1 MVEEEEVSTG
11 FEVVDY
17 PTGGG
22 PSSLDEADLIFAAL
36 KAGKT
41 PTEIAAFVGTTSDQ
55 VVRVAS
61 PTSAAASS
69 VVGSS
74 ALRRSSYVIAS
85 PTAATVAGSSALR
98 HPYLMFAA
106 SRSVDELSIVSSV
119 TVEHVKSI
127 ASAYSHECSVFTE
140 MYDESRDPDDD
151 EGPTTT
157 AADENNMYA
166 AREENNGASDDVAWI
181 DSIDSTLQSP
191 ETDADFVSINSAPV
205 LSKTNTIDNRRQQPV
220 PRNLPQRQLSAP
232 ALLKRNRFTRR
243 KFAKKLSILPGVS
256 EDDSGNDE
264 QSLTPIE
271 IVSSYLQ
278 KKRDRVAKQVLNIRS
293 PRGSSNNGGFF
304 NSSVD
309 EKKKISSNNRERM
322 PSDDSTAASST
333 QASSSHTSSQVS
345 SIETAI
351 SSMNSTITISTADFD
366 DTASNLSD
374 YAFQSFLSTTTWEAA
389 KRGDYATLNYIAT
402 RYDNNV
408 WAQPDVDGNVPL
420 YYACVDGCHYGKYG
434 VESVKLLMDVW
445 PGGRTEIPNDLLKCC
460 LKETTNTSVKNELK
474 KAMGKSNFLVNSS
487 RKEVAKVLESTDFV
501 TPQSFLDDLGDD
513 GYVEDY

>member
-1 MVEEEEVSTG
+1 MVEEEEEVSTG

-41 PTEIAAFVGTTSDQ
+41 PTEIAAFVGATSEQ
-55 VVRVAS
+55 IVLMAS

-69 VVGSS
+69 PVSA
-74 ALRRSSYVIAS
+74 ALR
-85 PTAATVAGSSALR
+85 
-98 HPYLMFAA
+98 AA

-119 TVEHVKSI
+119 TDHVKSI

-140 MYDESRDPDDD
+140 MYNESRDPDDD
-151 EGPTTT
+151 EGPATN
-157 AADENNMYA
+157 AADENNMYT
-166 AREENNGASDDVAWI
+166 AREENNGSSDI
-181 DSIDSTLQSP
+181 QPP
-191 ETDADFVSINSAPV
+191 ETGADLVSINSAPV
-205 LSKTNTIDNRRQQPV
+205 LSKTNTIDNRKQPV

-256 EDDSGNDE
+256 EECSGNDE

-278 KKRDRVAKQVLNIRS
+278 KKRDRVAKQVLKIRT
-293 PRGSSNNGGFF
+293 PRSSSSDNSGGFF
-304 NSSVD
+304 SSSVEEGEEE
-309 EKKKISSNNRERM
+309 EKMSSNNRKRT

-333 QASSSHTSSQVS
+333 QASSHTSSQVS

-374 YAFQSFLSTTTWEAA
+374 LAFQSFLTTTTWEAA
-389 KRGDYATLNYIAT
+389 KRGDYATLNYIVT
-402 RYDNNV
+402 RHDNNV
-408 WAQPDVDGNVPL
+408 WTQPDVDGNVPL
-420 YYACVDGCHYGKYG
+420 YYACVNGCHYGKYG
-434 VESVKLLMDVW
+434 VESVKLLIDVW
-445 PGGRTEIPNDLLKCC
+445 PGGSTEIPNDLLKCC
-460 LKETTNTSVKNELK
+460 LKETTNTAVKNELK
-474 KAMGKSNFLVNSS
+474 KAMGKSTFLVNSS
-487 RKEVAKVLESTDFV
+487 RKEVAKVLESTDLV

>member
-61 PTSAAASS
+61 PTSAASS
-69 VVGSS
+69 PVVGSS
-74 ALRRSSYVIAS
+74 ALRRPPYVIAS

-98 HPYLMFAA
+98 HPYPMFAA
-106 SRSVDELSIVSSV
+106 SRSADELSIVSSV
-119 TVEHVKSI
+119 TEHVKSI
-127 ASAYSHECSVFTE
+127 ASAYSNECSVFTE
-140 MYDESRDPDDD
+140 MYDESRDPDDG
-151 EGPTTT
+151 EGPTPI
-157 AADENNMYA
+157 AANENNMYT
-166 AREENNGASDDVAWI
+166 AREENNEASDDVAWI

-191 ETDADFVSINSAPV
+191 ETDADLVSINSAPV
-205 LSKTNTIDNRRQQPV
+205 LSKTYTIDNRRQQPAT
-220 PRNLPQRQLSAP
+220 RNIPQRQLSAP
-232 ALLKRNRFTRR
+232 ALLKRNGFARR

-278 KKRDRVAKQVLNIRS
+278 KKRDRVAKQVLKIRS
-293 PRGSSNNGGFF
+293 PRSSSSNGGFF
-304 NSSVD
+304 NSSVE
-309 EKKKISSNNRERM
+309 EKKMSSNNRERT
-322 PSDDSTAASST
+322 PSDDSTAA
-333 QASSSHTSSQVS
+333 SSHTSSQVS

-374 YAFQSFLSTTTWEAA
+374 LAFQSFLTTTTWEAA
-389 KRGDYATLNYIAT
+389 KRGDYATLNYIAN

-420 YYACVDGCHYGKYG
+420 YYACVNGSHYGKYG
-434 VESVKLLMDVW
+434 VESVKLLIYAW
-445 PGGRTEIPNDLLKCC
+445 PGGSTEIPSDLLKCC
-460 LKETTNTSVKNELK
+460 LKETTNTAVKNELK
-474 KAMGKSNFLVNSS
+474 RAMGKSNFLVNSS
-487 RKEVAKVLESTDFV
+487 GKEVAKVLESTDLV

>member
-1 MVEEEEVSTG
+1 MVEEEELSTG

-22 PSSLDEADLIFAAL
+22 PSSLDEADLIFAL

-41 PTEIAAFVGTTSDQ
+41 PTEIAAFMGTTSDQ
-55 VVRVAS
+55 VVLMAS

-69 VVGSS
+69 VVRSS
-74 ALRRSSYVIAS
+74 SLRRPYVIAS

-98 HPYLMFAA
+98 HPYPMFAA
-106 SRSVDELSIVSSV
+106 SRSADELSIVSSV
-119 TVEHVKSI
+119 TEHVKSI

-140 MYDESRDPDDD
+140 MYDESRDPDDG

-157 AADENNMYA
+157 AADENNMCSV
-166 AREENNGASDDVAWI
+166 REENNGASDDVAWI
-181 DSIDSTLQSP
+181 DSIDSTL
-191 ETDADFVSINSAPV
+191 TDADLVSINSAPV
-205 LSKTNTIDNRRQQPV
+205 LSKTSTIDNRRQQPV

-256 EDDSGNDE
+256 EIDNDE

-278 KKRDRVAKQVLNIRS
+278 KKRDRVAKQVLKIRS
-293 PRGSSNNGGFF
+293 PRSSSNNGAGFF
-304 NSSVD
+304 NSSVE
-309 EKKKISSNNRERM
+309 EKKKVSSNNRERM

-333 QASSSHTSSQVS
+333 QTSSHTSSNVS

-366 DTASNLSD
+366 DNASNLSD
-374 YAFQSFLSTTTWEAA
+374 LAFQSFLTTTTWEAA
-389 KRGDYATLNYIAT
+389 KRGDYATLNYIT
-402 RYDNNV
+402 NRYDNNV

-420 YYACVDGCHYGKYG
+420 YYACVYGGHYGKYG
-434 VESVKLLMDVW
+434 VESVKLLIDAW
-445 PGGRTEIPNDLLKCC
+445 PGGSTEIPNNLLKCC
-460 LKETTNTSVKNELK
+460 LKETTNTAVKNELK
-474 KAMGKSNFLVNSS
+474 KVLGKSTFLVNSS

>member
-1 MVEEEEVSTG
+1 MVDEEEVSTG

-41 PTEIAAFVGTTSDQ
+41 PTEIAAFMGTTSDQ

-61 PTSAAASS
+61 PTSAASS
-69 VVGSS
+69 SPVVGSS
-74 ALRRSSYVIAS
+74 SLRRPYVIAS

-98 HPYLMFAA
+98 HPYPMFAA
-106 SRSVDELSIVSSV
+106 SRSADEMSIVSSV
-119 TVEHVKSI
+119 TEHVKSI
-127 ASAYSHECSVFTE
+127 ASAYSNECSVFTE
-140 MYDESRDPDDD
+140 MYDESN

-157 AADENNMYA
+157 AADENNMYT

-181 DSIDSTLQSP
+181 DSIDSTL
-191 ETDADFVSINSAPV
+191 TDADLVSINSAPV
-205 LSKTNTIDNRRQQPV
+205 LSKTSTIDNRRQQPV

-232 ALLKRNRFTRR
+232 ALLKRNRFNGR

-256 EDDSGNDE
+256 EIDNDE

-278 KKRDRVAKQVLNIRS
+278 KKRDRVAKQVLKIRS
-293 PRGSSNNGGFF
+293 PRSSSHNGGGFF
-304 NSSVD
+304 NSSMEE
-309 EKKKISSNNRERM
+309 EKKKMSSSNRERT

-333 QASSSHTSSQVS
+333 QTSSHTSSQVS

-366 DTASNLSD
+366 DNASNLSD
-374 YAFQSFLSTTTWEAA
+374 LAFQSFLTTTTWEAA

-408 WAQPDVDGNVPL
+408 WTQPDVDGNVPL
-420 YYACVDGCHYGKYG
+420 YYACVNGSHFGKYG
-434 VESVKLLMDVW
+434 VESVKLLIDVW
-445 PGGRTEIPNDLLKCC
+445 PGGSTEIPNDLLKCC
-460 LKETTNTSVKNELK
+460 LKETTNTAVKNELK
-474 KAMGKSNFLVNSS
+474 KVMGKTTFLVNSS
-487 RKEVAKVLESTDFV
+487 RKEVAKLLESTDSV
-501 TPQSFLDDLGDD
+501 TPKSFLDDLGDD